1 MKTLQQRYIDQTI
14 ELRHDKV
21 FTLVIENPSFLRKT
35 LHALQSQLNNM
46 EDFFFYADEKG
57 KLDLSK
63 DGFLV
68 LNPADFRIDEKKVE
82 SVVQKDVASHVGP
95 EQREEYEV
103 LIQKV
108 NDYIESLSY
117 AYPFGLTFNSEM
129 GLNALLKSVSLR
141 PVEEPEGF
149 LETILYKIRIVSY
162 AFHYQVFFFLNLH
175 DYLNDFEMSQFLNE
189 IRSLELFVVF
199 ISSHKPR
206 YKTNDESLILIDC
219 DLCELD
225 IE

>member
-1 MKTLQQRYIDQTI
+1 MKTLQQRYIDQAI

-35 LHALQSQLNNM
+35 LHALQSQLNNA

-63 DGFLV
+63 EGFLV
-68 LNPADFRIDEKKVE
+68 LNPVDFRIDEKKVE
-82 SVVQKDVASHVGP
+82 SIIQKDVAGHIDP
-95 EQREEYEV
+95 EQREKYEV

-108 NDYIESLSY
+108 NDYIESLGY
-117 AYPFGLTFNSEM
+117 TYPFGLTFDSEM

-141 PVEEPEGF
+141 PMEEPEGF
-149 LETILYKIRIVSY
+149 LETLLHKIRIVSHT
-162 AFHYQVFFFLNLH
+162 FHYQIFFFLNLH
-175 DYLNDFEMSQFLNE
+175 DFLSDFEMSQFLNE
-189 IRSLELFVVF
+189 LKSLELFAVF
-199 ISSHKPR
+199 ISSHKPK
-206 YKTNDESLILIDC
+206 YKMGDESLILIDS